1 MTLMQRPVPLEGVE
15 VGTIRRALNR
25 GDWPQVLPA
34 WLVTEIRSG
43 RIGVTWDA
51 IYLAFP
57 AGVQKIEYD
66 DWILRQPDG
75 RITTCSAA
83 VRVQLYELVS

>member
-1 MTLMQRPVPLEGVE
+1 MTLIQRQVAVEGIE
-15 VGTIRRALNR
+15 VGTVRRAINR
-25 GDWPQVLPA
+25 GDWPQVLPP
-34 WLVTEIRSG
+34 WLVTELRSC

-51 IYLAFP
+51 IHIVFP
-57 AGVQKIEYD
+57 AGHFTVEHD
-66 DWILRQPDG
+66 DWIIRQPDG